1 MDFGRSS
8 ASFTFGVS
16 TTFILDWPKQA
27 QDFEGESLGQLLDNM
42 GDNLAEN
49 LGDTLEDSLGDN
61 LGSTWGT
68 DWGQLGGQ
76 LGGQL
81 LRQLLGRILKAN
93 HLDISFCV
101 SLSVRS
107 FSRKSAT

>member
-16 TTFILDWPKQA
+16 KTFILDWLKQA

-61 LGSTWGT
+61 LA
-68 DWGQLGGQ
+68 DNL
-76 LGGQL
+76 
-81 LRQLLGRILKAN
+81 ADN
-93 HLDISFCV
+93 F
-101 SLSVRS
+101 
-107 FSRKSAT
+107 